1 MATLMVL
8 LFMIHPLKALKGDLN
23 NRLSGYSYGGAS
35 VLSPEF
41 TRFFEPIMKNI
52 VLGYDIVPRLSYGSI
67 KDICNIMTAF
77 DEMNTKEP
85 EKLNDML
92 SLDTNINRMQMEPSS
107 YNKSFMKLYENLK
120 QKYMN
125 SPKLFPMGRSFQ
137 IHDFKTQ
144 AIRRRTSYYDFV
156 FTEVDALNCYE
167 EIIFSKQFIK
177 HHFPYFYEEGLWSNR
192 VLYQNFLPVGDEKMI
207 PIIESSNKQ
216 EI

>member
-1 MATLMVL
+1 
-8 LFMIHPLKALKGDLN
+8 
-23 NRLSGYSYGGAS
+23 
-35 VLSPEF
+35 
-41 TRFFEPIMKNI
+41 
-52 VLGYDIVPRLSYGSI
+52 
-67 KDICNIMTAF
+67 
-77 DEMNTKEP
+77 
-85 EKLNDML
+85 ML

-107 YNKSFMKLYENLK
+107 YNKSFMSKIISFLLSWNIYLKELYENLK

-144 AIRRRTSYYDFV
+144 SIRRRTSYYDFV

-207 PIIESSNKQ
+207 IESSNKQ
-216 EI
+216 EV